1 VSGTKKNL
9 TNTFLTTGI
18 ILILQVINIVLS
30 TQLLGSEGRGQISL
44 YLLHIA
50 IGAQIGSMVGGEALV
65 FFTPRFNLKSLFS
78 LSVQWNAFIMVL
90 AMITFWLFK
99 FSNTVVFLLGS
110 AIFLQSSFQLMTQ
123 LGIGNM
129 LITKTNRAFLFSQCI
144 FTLCIFILHFNEAL
158 TETSFI
164 VAYMIGLSA
173 SMLYLASNHSLLN
186 RNSTLPKITIKKALS
201 NGFVIQL
208 GNVAQ
213 TFNSR
218 LSYFLLESLFA
229 NGKALVGIY
238 STALLVSEKALV
250 VPKSLGR
257 VQLAETANET
267 SSLAL
272 KTCHYFKL
280 YIALAVVVMLILLFV
295 PDTLYVFVFGTE
307 FEDVGFFIRLLI
319 PAMLLLMGSNA
330 MSNYFSGLG
339 MYKVNSSCTLIALCL
354 SSITAV
360 ILIPDYANIG
370 AAIST
375 NVAFA
380 VLCITQCW
388 YFTNKNPD
396 LPRTWLIPNKADWLI
411 LKRALTKVK

>member
-1 VSGTKKNL
+1 MSATKKNL
-9 TNTFLTTGI
+9 TNTFFSTGF
-18 ILILQVINIVLS
+18 ILILQVANIILS
-30 TQLLGSEGRGQISL
+30 TQLLGSAGRGQISL

-50 IGAQIGSMVGGEALV
+50 IGAQVGSMVGGEALV
-65 FFTPRFNLKSLFS
+65 FFTPRFNLKSIVS
-78 LSVQWNAFIMVL
+78 LSFLWNGLISIL
-90 AMITFWLFK
+90 AL
-99 FSNTVVFLLGS
+99 VVFWCFDFSFETTLLLGS
-110 AIFLQSSFQLMTQ
+110 AILLQSSFQLFTQ
-123 LGIGNM
+123 VGIGNLLIMQSNKAFM
-129 LITKTNRAFLFSQCI
+129 LSQGI
-144 FTLCIFILHFNEAL
+144 FTACILLFWQYQLLSETTFIIAYMMGLCIAIGYMVVRSKNFKNNSDLPNL
-158 TETSFI
+158 T
-164 VAYMIGLSA
+164 L
-173 SMLYLASNHSLLN
+173 
-186 RNSTLPKITIKKALS
+186 KKALS
-201 NGFVIQL
+201 NGFVIQF

-267 SSLAL
+267 HSLAL
-272 KTCHYFKL
+272 KTSQYFKL
-280 YIALAVVVMLILLFV
+280 YLALACVVMLALLFV
-295 PDTLYVFVFGTE
+295 PSTLYAFIFGSD
-307 FEDVGFFIRLLI
+307 FSNIGFYIRLLI

-339 MYKVNSSCTLIALCL
+339 MYKVNSICTVLALVVSSVFAFTLIP
-354 SSITAV
+354 I
-360 ILIPDYANIG
+360 YANTG

-388 YFTNKNPD
+388 YFTRKNPD
-396 LPRTWLIPNKADWLI
+396 LPKTWLLPNKADWAI
-411 LKRALTKVK
+411 LKQALTQVK